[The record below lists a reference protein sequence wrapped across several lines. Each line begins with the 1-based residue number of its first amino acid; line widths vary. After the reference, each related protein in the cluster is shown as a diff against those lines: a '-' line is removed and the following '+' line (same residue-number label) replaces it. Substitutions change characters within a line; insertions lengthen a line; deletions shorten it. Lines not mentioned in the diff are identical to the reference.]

1 VRWRGRRL
9 LQDGGI
15 VDKVADRNQH
25 AVHERGVI
33 GRQPEIVAVGMS
45 GSSDAPI
52 ISSAPPKL
60 RVVLTVVPPDRTSNV
75 SKVII

>member
-9 LQDGGI
+9 LHDGG
-15 VDKVADRNQH
+15 VVQQVADRDQH
-25 AVHERGVI
+25 ALDIDGVI